1 MCLYINYSKKVDLA
15 DLKPNVDKLNINE
28 LKTFPDHLKNL
39 KSKVN
44 KMNVKKLRTF
54 PSNLKKL
61 SDIVGS
67 EVVNKT
73 VYDRFVLKVNSKIPS
88 TSGFINNHD
97 IILINKIQK
106 KY

>member
-1 MCLYINYSKKVDLA
+1 MCLYINYSKKVDLV
-15 DLKPNVDKLNINE
+15 DLKPNVDKLDINE
-28 LKTFPDHLKNL
+28 LKIFPDYLKNL

-67 EVVNKT
+67 EVFNKT
-73 VYDRFVLKVNSKIPS
+73 VYDKFVLKVNSKILS
-88 TSGFINNHD
+88 ASGFINNHD
-97 IILINKIQK
+97 IILINKT
-106 KY
+106 